1 MILHHIQTSPN
12 RDNAL
17 KLCLRYACKED
28 AILLSSD
35 GINALLLRQWAM
47 ALSPFNVMILQDDVI
62 ARGLTE
68 RLKNIT
74 QIDYNE
80 FVVQSLLHDKVIMW

>member
-35 GINALLLRQWAM
+35 GVNALLLRQWTM
-47 ALSPFNVMILQDDVI
+47 ALSPFKLMVLKDDVI
-62 ARGLTE
+62 ARGLLE
-68 RLKNIT
+68 RFKNVSL
-74 QIDYNE
+74 IDYNE
-80 FVVQSLLHDKVIMW
+80 FVVQALRYNKVITW

>member
-47 ALSPFNVMILQDDVI
+47 ALSPFKLMVLRDDVI

-68 RLKNIT
+68 RLANVC

-80 FVVQSLLHDKVIMW
+80 FVAQTLVHDKVITW

>member
-1 MILHHIQTSPN
+1 MILHHIQTSPS

-35 GINALLLRQWAM
+35 GVNALLLRQWTM
-47 ALSPFNVMILQDDVI
+47 ALSPFKLMVLKDDVI
-62 ARGLTE
+62 ARGLLE
-68 RLKNIT
+68 RFKNVSL
-74 QIDYNE
+74 IDYNE
-80 FVVQSLLHDKVIMW
+80 FVVQALRYNKVITW

>member
-1 MILHHIQTSPN
+1 MILHHIQTSPS

-35 GINALLLRQWAM
+35 GVNALLLRQWTM
-47 ALSPFNVMILQDDVI
+47 ALSPFKLMVLKDDVI
-62 ARGLTE
+62 ARGLLE
-68 RLKNIT
+68 RFKNVSL
-74 QIDYNE
+74 IDYNK
-80 FVVQSLLHDKVIMW
+80 FVIQALRYNKVITW

>member
-12 RDNAL
+12 QDNAL

-35 GINALLLRQWAM
+35 GVNALLLRQRAM
-47 ALSPFNVMILQDDVI
+47 ALSPFKLMVLKDDVV
-62 ARGLTE
+62 ARGLSE
-68 RLKNIT
+68 RLKNVML
-74 QIDYNE
+74 IDYNE
-80 FVVQSLLHDKVIMW
+80 FVAQSLLHDKVITW

>member
-1 MILHHIQTSPN
+1 MILHHIQTSPS

-28 AILLSSD
+28 AILLSGD
-35 GINALLLRQWAM
+35 GVNALLLRQWAM
-47 ALSPFNVMILQDDVI
+47 ALSPFKVMVLKDDVV
-62 ARGLTE
+62 ARGLGE
-68 RLKNIT
+68 RLKNIN

-80 FVVQSLLHDKVIMW
+80 FVAQSLLHDKVITW

>member
-12 RDNAL
+12 RDSAL

-35 GINALLLRQWAM
+35 GVNALLLRQWAM
-47 ALSPFNVMILQDDVI
+47 ALSPFKLMVLKDDVI
-62 ARGLTE
+62 ARGLSE
-68 RLKNIT
+68 RLKNVT
-74 QIDYNE
+74 LIDYNE
-80 FVVQSLLHDKVIMW
+80 FVAQSLLHNKVITW

>member
-1 MILHHIQTSPN
+1 MILHHIQTSPS

-35 GINALLLRQWAM
+35 GVNALLLRQWTM
-47 ALSPFNVMILQDDVI
+47 ALSPFKLMVLKDDVI
-62 ARGLTE
+62 ARGLLE
-68 RLKNIT
+68 RFKNVSL
-74 QIDYNE
+74 IDYNE
-80 FVVQSLLHDKVIMW
+80 FVIQALRYNKVITW

>member
-1 MILHHIQTSPN
+1 MILHHIQTSPS

-35 GINALLLRQWAM
+35 GVNSLLLRQWAM
-47 ALSPFNVMILQDDVI
+47 ALSPFKVMVLKDDVI

-68 RLKNIT
+68 RLKNIS

-80 FVVQSLLHDKVIMW
+80 FVAQSLQHDKVITW